1 MTSQSPALSTA
12 VKPAPKSAA
21 KVGCNTRAMLRPSDA
36 VQPNNRLLGALR
48 RAFLGTEAEPSGG
61 TAPALRVEVRC
72 AKCGEAIRAR
82 VDKMHELQC
91 EYGDIAVGE
100 PDQEPH
106 PISYVLTKELVGAKC
121 QNLIHLSVRF
131 DSRSRL
137 IEKHIEGG
145 EFSLVEERE

>member
-1 MTSQSPALSTA
+1 MTSQRTVSKLG
-12 VKPAPKSAA
+12 PKVA
-21 KVGCNTRAMLRPSDA
+21 CNTRATLRTSDA
-36 VQPNNRLLGALR
+36 AQPNNRLLGALR
-48 RAFLGTEAEPSGG
+48 RALLGTETEPSGG
-61 TAPALRVEVRC
+61 TAPALRIEVRC
-72 AKCGEAIRAR
+72 SKCGEIVRAR

-91 EYGDIAVGE
+91 EYGDNGIGD

-145 EFSLVEERE
+145 EFSFVEECE

>member
-1 MTSQSPALSTA
+1 MTSQRTA
-12 VKPAPKSAA
+12 VKPAPNPAPKSVS
-21 KVGCNTRAMLRPSDA
+21 KVGCNIRATLRPSDA

-48 RAFLGTEAEPSGG
+48 RAFLGTEAETSGG
-61 TAPALRVEVRC
+61 TAPALRIEVRC
-72 AKCGEAIRAR
+72 AKCGEVIRVR

-91 EYGDIAVGE
+91 EYGDNGTSA

-106 PISYVLTKELVGAKC
+106 PLSYVLTKELVGAKC

-137 IEKHIEGG
+137 IEKHIAGG
-145 EFSLVEERE
+145 EFSLVEECE

>member
-1 MTSQSPALSTA
+1 MTSQSTA
-12 VKPAPKSAA
+12 VKPVPKPVS
-21 KVGCNTRAMLRPSDA
+21 KVGCNTRATMRPSDA

-48 RAFLGTEAEPSGG
+48 RALLGAEAESACG
-61 TAPALRVEVRC
+61 TAPALQVEVRC
-72 AKCGEAIRAR
+72 AKCGEVIRAR

-91 EYGDIAVGE
+91 EYGDSGVGE

-106 PISYVLTKELVGAKC
+106 PISYVLTKELVGARC
-121 QNLIHLSVRF
+121 QNLVHLSVRF

-145 EFSLVEERE
+145 EFSLVEGCE

>member
-1 MTSQSPALSTA
+1 MTSQRT
-12 VKPAPKSAA
+12 VVRPAPKSVA
-21 KVGCNTRAMLRPSDA
+21 KVGCNTRATLRPTDA

-48 RAFLGTEAEPSGG
+48 RALLGTEAEPSGG
-61 TAPALRVEVRC
+61 TAPALHIEVRC
-72 AKCGEAIRAR
+72 AKCGEVIRAR

-91 EYGDIAVGE
+91 EYGDNGMSD

-106 PISYVLTKELVGAKC
+106 PISYVLTKELVGANC

-145 EFSLVEERE
+145 EFSLVEECE